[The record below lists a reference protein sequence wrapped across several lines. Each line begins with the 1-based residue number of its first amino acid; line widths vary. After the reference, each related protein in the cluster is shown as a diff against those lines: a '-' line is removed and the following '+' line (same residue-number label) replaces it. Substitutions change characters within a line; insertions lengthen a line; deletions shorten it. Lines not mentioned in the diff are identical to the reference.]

1 MKAKKIIPDA
11 RNQGFTVA
19 ANSTFASLEDMK
31 YYDEGDAAH
40 QELKKVVGQYAKGVM
55 TVYWES

>member
-1 MKAKKIIPDA
+1 MQAKKILPDP

-19 ANSTFASLEDMK
+19 ANSTFESLEDMK
-31 YYDEGDAAH
+31 YYDEGDPAH
-40 QELKKVVGQYAKGVM
+40 EELRNVVKQYAKGVM